1 MYFVMGDN
9 RQNSVDSRAWGF
21 VPEDD
26 LIGKAL
32 AVYWPIT
39 HIRILKHVD
48 IFP

>member
-9 RQNSVDSRAWGF
+9 RQESADSRVWGF
-21 VPEDD
+21 VPEEN

-39 HIRILKHVD
+39 HIRILTHYD
-48 IFP
+48 IYP